1 MNYIIIVSIL
11 VNLIFGADN
20 YNLELLSI
28 IDADEQN
35 SSLNYG
41 VSDVWGYTDETGIEY
56 AIVGYRYGTYI
67 YDVSSD
73 INNPQLVMDILGP
86 SGNDIYFHRD
96 YKTNGDFLYI
106 VNEMTGD
113 DIGMQV
119 IDLSPLPENEPI
131 KLDTYDA
138 LQQSHNLWIDD
149 FNQLAF
155 VENTYPQNIKIL
167 DISNPENIFEVGTFY
182 GNHGINCHDI
192 FSRGDFAYI
201 SEGWSSQFTIYDISE
216 ISNPISLVTIPVL
229 GYAHNAWLNDA
240 GTHLITTEE
249 TDLMTIKIWDIE
261 SLENIN
267 LVGEYLG
274 ENNLAHNVHVLNDQ
288 LIISHYTTGIKI
300 VDIFNPSKPVEVAAF
315 DTYIQNDNGGYY
327 GCWGAYPFT
336 QNNMIF
342 ASDMQNGLFILDYE
356 TKYASWRTGYLY
368 DHIGQILTDTEIKS
382 TLNNK
387 SFFTDDYGYFDIG
400 FPDGEYEFD
409 VFQDGIL
416 LDSITMVFLEH
427 EEINESI
434 YLGLDDIIYGDL
446 NNDGVINVLDVV
458 NMTNIVLSNIQPNP
472 YMSLVS
478 DLNNDELINVLD
490 IILVV
495 NIIISS

>member
-1 MNYIIIVSIL
+1 MML
-11 VNLIFGADN
+11 
-20 YNLELLSI
+20 
-28 IDADEQN
+28 
-35 SSLNYG
+35 
-41 VSDVWGYTDETGIEY
+41 
-56 AIVGYRYGTYI
+56 
-67 YDVSSD
+67 
-73 INNPQLVMDILGP
+73 
-86 SGNDIYFHRD
+86 
-96 YKTNGDFLYI
+96 
-106 VNEMTGD
+106 
-113 DIGMQV
+113 
-119 IDLSPLPENEPI
+119 
-131 KLDTYDA
+131 

-182 GNHGINCHDI
+182 GNYGINCHDI

-261 SLENIN
+261 NLENIN

>member
-41 VSDVWGYTDETGIEY
+41 VSDAWGYTDETGIEY

-201 SEGWSSQFTIYDISE
+201 SEGWSS
-216 ISNPISLVTIPVL
+216 
-229 GYAHNAWLNDA
+229 
-240 GTHLITTEE
+240 
-249 TDLMTIKIWDIE
+249 
-261 SLENIN
+261 
-267 LVGEYLG
+267 
-274 ENNLAHNVHVLNDQ
+274 
-288 LIISHYTTGIKI
+288 
-300 VDIFNPSKPVEVAAF
+300 
-315 DTYIQNDNGGYY
+315 
-327 GCWGAYPFT
+327 
-336 QNNMIF
+336 
-342 ASDMQNGLFILDYE
+342 
-356 TKYASWRTGYLY
+356 
-368 DHIGQILTDTEIKS
+368 
-382 TLNNK
+382 
-387 SFFTDDYGYFDIG
+387 
-400 FPDGEYEFD
+400 
-409 VFQDGIL
+409 
-416 LDSITMVFLEH
+416 
-427 EEINESI
+427 
-434 YLGLDDIIYGDL
+434 
-446 NNDGVINVLDVV
+446 
-458 NMTNIVLSNIQPNP
+458 
-472 YMSLVS
+472 
-478 DLNNDELINVLD
+478 
-490 IILVV
+490 
-495 NIIISS
+495 